1 LGLSGIFC
9 IREAMNVVYINSRI
23 QIPLSE
29 LHFRFTRSGGPGGQ
43 NVNRVSTRVELVF
56 DMQHSPSLDLESK
69 EMLRSAMRSKLD
81 SRGTIR
87 VVSQES
93 RSQWKNKQTAI
104 EKFAYIVRRALRPAK
119 HRTPSTATRSS
130 KEKRLAEKK
139 QRGESKKLRRFDSG
153 SEFS

>member
-1 LGLSGIFC
+1 
-9 IREAMNVVYINSRI
+9 
-23 QIPLSE
+23 
-29 LHFRFTRSGGPGGQ
+29 
-43 NVNRVSTRVELVF
+43 VNRVSTRVELVF

>member
-56 DMQHSPSLDLESK
+56 DMQHSPSLDPASR
-69 EMLRSAMRSKLD
+69 EMLRSGLRSKLD
-81 SRGTIR
+81 SRGTLR

-104 EKFAYIVRRALRPAK
+104 EKFEYILRRALRPAK

-130 KEKRLAEKK
+130 KEKRLTEKK
-139 QRGESKKLRRFDSG
+139 QRGESKKLRQFDSG

>member
-1 LGLSGIFC
+1 
-9 IREAMNVVYINSRI
+9 MNVVYINSRV

-29 LHFRFTRSGGPGGQ
+29 LQFRFTRSGGPGGQ

-56 DMQHSPSLDLESK
+56 DMQHSPSLDPASR
-69 EMLRSAMRSKLD
+69 EMVRSSLRSKLD
-81 SRGTIR
+81 SRGTLR

-104 EKFAYIVRRALRPAK
+104 EKFAFIIRRALRPTK

-130 KEKRLAEKK
+130 KERRLAEKK
-139 QRGESKKLRRFDSG
+139 RRGANKKLRKIDPG
-153 SEFS
+153 GESE

>member
-1 LGLSGIFC
+1 
-9 IREAMNVVYINSRI
+9 MNVVYINSRI

-29 LHFRFTRSGGPGGQ
+29 LRFRFTRSGGPGGQ

-56 DMQHSPSLDLESK
+56 DMQHSPSLDLEAK
-69 EMLRSAMRSKLD
+69 EMLRSSMRSKLD

-93 RSQWKNKQTAI
+93 RSQWKNRQTAI
-104 EKFAYIVRRALRPAK
+104 EKFEYILRRALRPEK

-130 KEKRLAEKK
+130 KEKRLAAKK
-139 QRGESKKLRRFDSG
+139 QRGESKKLRGYDP
-153 SEFS
+153 EIE